1 LELQG
6 ATGCEWEDGLKILE
20 KSGDLSNPNNHR
32 GIMLLEVA
40 MKVIANVLKVRLVT
54 ISETLPHEMQN
65 GFRPGRGCSDGTHVT
80 CASFC
85 AS

>member
-1 LELQG
+1 
-6 ATGCEWEDGLKILE
+6 
-20 KSGDLSNPNNHR
+20 
-32 GIMLLEVA
+32 MLLEVV

-54 ISETLPHEMQN
+54 ISETLPHEMRN
-65 GFRPGRGCSDGTHVT
+65 GFRPGRGYPDGTPTT